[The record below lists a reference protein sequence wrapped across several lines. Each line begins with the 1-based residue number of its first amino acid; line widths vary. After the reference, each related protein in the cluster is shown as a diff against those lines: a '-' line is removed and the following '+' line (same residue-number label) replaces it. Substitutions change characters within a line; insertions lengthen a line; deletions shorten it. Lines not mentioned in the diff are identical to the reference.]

1 MRACPCCGY
10 LTIDD
15 SKEVITDICD
25 VCFWQYD
32 EVANEEPNRIIGAN
46 KVSLNTARANFRS
59 FGAIEE
65 CFITLVRTP
74 YDDEI
79 PS

>member
-1 MRACPCCGY
+1 M
-10 LTIDD
+10 TIDD
-15 SKEVITDICD
+15 SEEVITDVCE

-32 EVANEEPNRIIGAN
+32 EVAHEESNKIIGAN
-46 KVSLNTARANFRS
+46 KVSLNIAKANYKS

-65 CFITLVRTP
+65 RFISLVRKP

-79 PS
+79 SS

>member
-1 MRACPCCGY
+1 MKRCPCCGY

-15 SKEVITDICD
+15 SEEVITDVCD

-32 EVANEEPNRIIGAN
+32 EAAHREPNRIIGAN
-46 KVSLNTARANFRS
+46 KVSLNTAKENFKS
-59 FGAIEE
+59 FGAVEKR
-65 CFITLVRTP
+65 FITLVRAP

>member
-1 MRACPCCGY
+1 MKNCPCCGC

-15 SKEVITDICD
+15 CCEVVTDICE

-32 EVANEEPNRIIGAN
+32 EAAQENPDKIIGPN
-46 KVSLNTARANFRS
+46 KVSLNIAKKNYKQL
-59 FGAIEE
+59 GAVEE
-65 CFITLVRTP
+65 RFITLVRTP
-74 YDDEI
+74 YDDER